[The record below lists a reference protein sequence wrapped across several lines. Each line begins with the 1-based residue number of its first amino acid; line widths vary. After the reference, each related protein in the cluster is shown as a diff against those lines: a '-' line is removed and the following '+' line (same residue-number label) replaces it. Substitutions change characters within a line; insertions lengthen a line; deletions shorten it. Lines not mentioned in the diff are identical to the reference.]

1 MSLIKRQHKNQ
12 YHVIHC
18 RVSTFLFPLSASL
31 QNEAGFAISESH
43 IVRSCE
49 SHELH
54 GLSSVMGASQ
64 KQTTLRDLVLKCFCL
79 CHLFLLNNVIFHDN
93 VSYDS

>member
-1 MSLIKRQHKNQ
+1 LIKGQHKNQ
-12 YHVIHC
+12 YRVIHC

-49 SHELH
+49 SHWIAWFEFSH
-54 GLSSVMGASQ
+54 G
-64 KQTTLRDLVLKCFCL
+64 C
-79 CHLFLLNNVIFHDN
+79 IP
-93 VSYDS
+93 